1 MKGIGV
7 LLPLLVMGVIVTA
20 LGDVYAKHQS
30 RKLFV
35 ELQGLEAER
44 DEMNIEWG
52 QLQLEQS
59 TLATHG
65 RVEERARTELKMTM
79 PAQDTVVI
87 VRP

>member
-1 MKGIGV
+1 MKGVG
-7 LLPLLVMGVIVTA
+7 LLVPLLVLGVIATA
-20 LGDVYAKHQS
+20 LGDVYTKHQS

-35 ELQGLEAER
+35 ELQSLEAER

-59 TLATHG
+59 TWATHG
-65 RVEERARTELKMTM
+65 RVEELARTQLKMTM
-79 PAQDTVVI
+79 PAPEAVVI

>member
-1 MKGIGV
+1 MNGV
-7 LLPLLVMGVIVTA
+7 GLLLPLLVLGVVATA

-30 RKLFV
+30 RKLFI
-35 ELQGLEAER
+35 ELQSLEAER
-44 DEMNIEWG
+44 DGMNIEWG

-65 RVEERARTELKMTM
+65 RVEERAREQLRMTM
-79 PAQDTVVI
+79 PAPDAVVI